1 VSIRARLIWLV
12 VAVITP
18 ALAFALFATYSVYK
32 AQSYQIDQGMYE
44 AARGVALAVEREL
57 ERYGAI
63 VTTLAASPTLVKG
76 DLRTFHERLQQTIQ
90 PIGTGVTI
98 FDPNG
103 IPLAD
108 SDYPYGTPLP
118 MPPSLPGFE
127 HYPLLAVSPLFRDPL
142 TRVHSVAVHRPVMR
156 DGRIIYYLTMRFP
169 LARIGALLEAQEL
182 PEQWLGAV
190 LDQTYTIVARTR
202 DPDRHVGEAAGADF
216 VAGLRASPVREGKLT
231 SVTRDGQPVVTFFSR
246 AEGSGWTALI
256 AIPRADLLAS
266 VLSPIGTACL
276 GILFVLA
283 LAIGLA
289 VALGRTITRPLTQ
302 LDQAAGALARGEVF
316 EPPQTG
322 IDETDRTAQV
332 LAKASVTI
340 HRSSQEMSERVQE
353 AVAQAERSHRALLQ
367 GQKLEALGNLTAGIS
382 HEFNNLLQSM
392 TVGLQ
397 LAEMLS
403 SNPRAKRAIETCQRS
418 AQRATRLTRHL
429 MTFSRS
435 RTGDIEQVD
444 LRELILSM
452 RELLTGALP
461 NNVVLELLLPD
472 GAWPTALDPVQCE
485 LAILNLAINARDAM
499 PEGGPLTITLHS
511 VVLEHGNSPNL
522 PAGAYLC
529 VTVADTGCGM
539 SKEIQA
545 RAFEPFFTTKA
556 IGEGTGLGLAQ
567 VYGFARQSNGAVS
580 LDSEVGK
587 GSRITLLLPR
597 IEHQGQAANPV
608 QEAPPRNKRTA
619 RVLLVDDDADVR
631 EVVVSM
637 LEELG
642 YQVDEAPDAD
652 TALTRLA
659 DEAQPAIDVLL
670 SDIVMPGR
678 LDGVGLAQEAQRFYP
693 GLRVILATGYTER
706 IAAEHGFRVLAKPFT
721 SQTLAEALL
730 DALDSDARLHPA
742 VPRY

>member
-1 VSIRARLIWLV
+1 MRWVTSPADRCLLSKPIVMCNRGSVVMPQALFFSSSRNVCFVSIRARLIWLV
-12 VAVITP
+12 IAVIAP

-32 AQSYQIDQGMYE
+32 AQSHQIDQGMYE
-44 AARGVALAVEREL
+44 TARGVALAVEREL

-63 VTTLAASPTLVKG
+63 VTTLAASPTLVSG
-76 DLRTFHERLQQTIQ
+76 DLRTFHTRLQQTVQ

-108 SDYPYGTPLP
+108 SDYAYGEPLP
-118 MPPSLPGFE
+118 MPPSFPGFK
-127 HYPLLAVSPLFRDPL
+127 HAPLLDVSPMFRDPVTGVL
-142 TRVHSVAVHRPVMR
+142 SVAR
-156 DGRIIYYLTMRFP
+156 
-169 LARIGALLEAQEL
+169 
-182 PEQWLGAV
+182 
-190 LDQTYTIVARTR
+190 
-202 DPDRHVGEAAGADF
+202 
-216 VAGLRASPVREGKLT
+216 
-231 SVTRDGQPVVTFFSR
+231 VVSFFSR
-246 AEGSGWTALI
+246 ALSAGWTVLI

-266 VLSPIGTACL
+266 VLAPIGTAAL
-276 GILFVLA
+276 GILIVLA
-283 LAIGLA
+283 IAIGLA
-289 VALGRTITRPLTQ
+289 IALGRTITRPLEQ

-316 EPPQTG
+316 EAPRTG

-332 LAKASVTI
+332 LAQASATI
-340 HRSSQEMSERVQE
+340 HRSSQEMAERVTE

-397 LAEMLS
+397 LADMLS
-403 SNPRAKRAIETCQRS
+403 PNPRAKRAIEACQRS

-444 LRELILSM
+444 LRKLILSM

-461 NNVVLELLLPD
+461 NNVVLELALPD
-472 GAWPTALDPVQCE
+472 GTWPTALDPVQCE

-499 PEGGPLTITLHS
+499 PEGGPLTVSLHDL
-511 VVLEHGNSPNL
+511 VLEGGNPHNL
-522 PAGAYLC
+522 PSGPYLC
-529 VTVADTGCGM
+529 VRVADTGCGM
-539 SKEIQA
+539 SKEVQT
-545 RAFEPFFTTKA
+545 RAFEPFYTTKA

-567 VYGFARQSNGAVS
+567 VYGFAQQSNGAIS
-580 LDSEVGK
+580 IDSEVGK
-587 GSRITLLLPR
+587 GTRVTLLLPR
-597 IEHQGQAANPV
+597 IEHVDIQPSPI
-608 QEAPPRNKRTA
+608 QEAPARNRGTA

-642 YQVDEAPDAD
+642 YQIDEAPDAD
-652 TALTRLA
+652 TALARLA
-659 DEAQPAIDVLL
+659 DPGQPRIDVLL
-670 SDIVMPGR
+670 SDIVTPGR
-678 LDGVGLAQEAQRFYP
+678 MDGVGLAQEAQRRYP
-693 GLRVILATGYTER
+693 DLRILLATGYTER
-706 IAAEHGFRVLAKPFT
+706 IAAEHGLQVLAKPFT

-730 DALDSDARLHPA
+730 DTLDINTRPPSMPL
-742 VPRY
+742 